1 MASEERLKSAKATQ
15 DELAISFN
23 RIAMAMAKREALVK
37 SWTASASNSKPEK
50 TQEELEAEDAAMFR
64 NEPPHLGV
72 GAEIPAHFLVTESER
87 GNKAL
92 RAKMFTTKG
101 LKASKARDAEEKA
114 ASAKRRMREG
124 SSEEEGGRSSLGR
137 AKKFKGRQ
145 NTAPVPELQGEDESN
160 SEVEEDTKHMFISKR
175 REIEEK
181 PIFAAKAA
189 HKADLS
195 KEDVTKINKALLA
208 LLKNDQDKLE
218 MSEET
223 ADGKLVPSV
232 GRKKN
237 AAKIKTPK
245 PVVEPSG
252 VEKNSTTSVK
262 KDDGMDAAE
271 RRRQK
276 KKEKK
281 KLKKLRDA
289 EQTGEA

>member
-37 SWTASASNSKPEK
+37 SWTASASSSKPEK

-114 ASAKRRMREG
+114 ASAKRRMREE

-160 SEVEEDTKHMFISKR
+160 SEVEEDTKQMFISKR

-195 KEDVTKINKALLA
+195 KED
-208 LLKNDQDKLE
+208 DKLE